1 MDVSRINRNKIEL
14 RRAPVELAHTVRD
27 AIEMGQPLISMDAHQ
42 LCVDVTDEPC
52 WIDGDSVRLVQIVA
66 NLVGNAVKF
75 TPPGGRIF
83 LSAHADGS
91 WVTIRVRDEGI
102 GIAPQMLSRIFEPFA
117 QIDVARE
124 RSYGGLGIGLC
135 LVKRLA
141 ELHGGTVHARSDGEG
156 RGSEFTV
163 RLPRLLQTPGEA
175 EAHPPHG
182 EGEIE
187 PAPATPLR
195 VLVVDDNRDS
205 ADSVAMLLKTV
216 GHDVRVCYDGPSAL
230 KEAAEFRPDVML
242 QDIGMPNM
250 GGLEVARL
258 ARSMPAVS
266 NAVLIAL
273 SGYGQPQD
281 LQRSLDAGFAHHLV
295 KPVDFDRL
303 IQLLGEL
310 SETRARPAN
319 DRAPDARAGSRP
331 A

>member
-1 MDVSRINRNKIEL
+1 
-14 RRAPVELAHTVRD
+14 
-27 AIEMGQPLISMDAHQ
+27 
-42 LCVDVTDEPC
+42 
-52 WIDGDSVRLVQIVA
+52 
-66 NLVGNAVKF
+66 
-75 TPPGGRIF
+75 
-83 LSAHADGS
+83 
-91 WVTIRVRDEGI
+91 
-102 GIAPQMLSRIFEPFA
+102 
-117 QIDVARE
+117 
-124 RSYGGLGIGLC
+124 
-135 LVKRLA
+135 
-141 ELHGGTVHARSDGEG
+141 
-156 RGSEFTV
+156 
-163 RLPRLLQTPGEA
+163 
-175 EAHPPHG
+175 
-182 EGEIE
+182 
-187 PAPATPLR
+187 
-195 VLVVDDNRDS
+195 
-205 ADSVAMLLKTV
+205 
-216 GHDVRVCYDGPSAL
+216 L